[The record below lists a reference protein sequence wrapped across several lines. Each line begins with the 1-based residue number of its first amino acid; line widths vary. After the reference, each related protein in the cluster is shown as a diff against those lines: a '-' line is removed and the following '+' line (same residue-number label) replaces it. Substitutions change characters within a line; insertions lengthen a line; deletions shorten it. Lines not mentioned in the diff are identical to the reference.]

1 MCCSKFLFNVS
12 NGEGYKASILAVR
25 RARVGGHVRPFRRIR
40 RRIVEYRATLL
51 EAAVVV
57 LFFTTSIAVS
67 AVGITTRVDLDG
79 YDEGV
84 YWLSLRAMS
93 EGYHLYQEIFYS
105 QPPFFLLS
113 LYPFYASFGATIVS
127 ARAGIVA
134 FSLLGLPGAY
144 LMGRALSGRLGALTA
159 VAMLAVTPIYLAQ
172 SQILQAE
179 GPGTAL
185 LFLAAGTAL
194 MSKQLV
200 GRSSALLV
208 IICAVSTAL
217 GILIKLLNVTIIP
230 FLAVL
235 LLCDMRRLKDRTSF
249 HCLLSLAL
257 GAISAAIATLVVVT
271 PFVGALGPLIHQVI
285 TFHLEAEKV
294 TIFAPNRETLRV
306 FFEENAFL
314 VGAAMVGS
322 IVAIL
327 RRDWH
332 VVPLAIW
339 LLTTFILLAVHA
351 PLFPHHTIVLV
362 PPLIAIAL
370 LGLRYPCIPT
380 THRHVTW
387 HSCNF
392 LLFVALMVA
401 AFVTFIRADYKHYA
415 WNGRSISPTS
425 VLAADLERI
434 TEHGQW
440 IITDAPFAAAL
451 ANRDAAPWLVDTSW
465 VRVLSANLTNDE
477 LLHVAADQR
486 VHAVLF
492 ATGRLTA
499 LPLVGFH
506 RWVEGHFTLYRTY
519 GDGVELWV
527 R

>member
-1 MCCSKFLFNVS
+1 VC
-12 NGEGYKASILAVR
+12 
-25 RARVGGHVRPFRRIR
+25 PFRIR
-40 RRIVEYRATLL
+40 RWMVKYRATLL

-57 LFFTTSIAVS
+57 LLFTASIVGA
-67 AVGITTRVDLDG
+67 AVGITAPVDLDG

-84 YWLSLRAMS
+84 YWQSLRAMS
-93 EGYHLYQEIFYS
+93 EGHRLYQEIFYS

-127 ARAGIVA
+127 ARAGVAA
-134 FSLLGLPGAY
+134 FSLLGLTGAY

-172 SQILQAE
+172 SHILQAE

-194 MSKQLV
+194 LSKQLV

-208 IICAVSTAL
+208 IICAISTAL
-217 GILIKLLNVTIIP
+217 GILTKLLNVTVIP

-249 HCLLSLAL
+249 HCLPSLAL
-257 GAISAAIATLVVVT
+257 GAISAAIATLVVMT
-271 PFVGALGPLIHQVI
+271 PFIGTLGALVHQVI

-294 TIFAPNRETLRV
+294 VIFAPKRETLRI
-306 FFEENAFL
+306 FFDENASL
-314 VGAAMVGS
+314 VGAAIAGS
-322 IVAIL
+322 IVAVL
-327 RRDWH
+327 RRDRH

-339 LLTTFILLAVHA
+339 LLTTFIVLAAHA

-362 PPLIAIAL
+362 PPLIAITL
-370 LGLRYPCIPT
+370 LGLRDPYIPL

-387 HSCNF
+387 HSCTF
-392 LLFVALMVA
+392 LLFAALMVA
-401 AFVTFIRADYKHYA
+401 AFVTCIRADYKHYA
-415 WNGRSISPTS
+415 WNGRPISPTS
-425 VLAADLERI
+425 VLAADLERT
-434 TEHGQW
+434 TEPGQW
-440 IITDAPFAAAL
+440 IVTDAPFAAAL
-451 ANRDAAPWLVDTSW
+451 ANRDAPPWLVDTSW

-477 LLHVAADQR
+477 LLHGAADHR

-492 ATGRLTA
+492 VTGRLTA